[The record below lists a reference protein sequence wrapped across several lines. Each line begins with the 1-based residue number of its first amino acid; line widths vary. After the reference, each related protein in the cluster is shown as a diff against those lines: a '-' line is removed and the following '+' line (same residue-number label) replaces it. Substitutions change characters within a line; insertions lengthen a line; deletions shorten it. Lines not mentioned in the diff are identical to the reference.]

1 MVVCVAQSAFSWFVG
16 KIEFLLKMIRDTEM
30 FEGLLQIT
38 YVGDPFYG
46 KVDLKQQGSFFV
58 TARRLY
64 SWVVMFSKLF

>member
-1 MVVCVAQSAFSWFVG
+1 MVVCAAQSVFSWFVG

-30 FEGLLQIT
+30 FEGPLRIT
-38 YVGDPFYG
+38 YVGDLFYG
-46 KVDLKQQGSFFV
+46 KVDLKQQGFFFV